1 MIEAGTYMFL
11 ETTFPI
17 IYYHSSVKVDF
28 SVFESLSHQIV
39 LGSNCAS
46 YLCSGLVRSYWK
58 RTNGSTAS
66 KERKGKETVTL
77 SAAR

>member
-11 ETTFPI
+11 ETTFLSFI
-17 IYYHSSVKVDF
+17 IIPQRKLIF
-28 SVFESLSHQIV
+28 GLESLSHQIV